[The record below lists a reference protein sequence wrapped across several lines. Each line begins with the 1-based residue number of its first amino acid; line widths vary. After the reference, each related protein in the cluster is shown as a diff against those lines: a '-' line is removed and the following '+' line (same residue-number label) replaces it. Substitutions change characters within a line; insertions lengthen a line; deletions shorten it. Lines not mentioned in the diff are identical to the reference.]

1 MHGFTELVET
11 NPPDWFLLENSDELA
26 NNPQHIESL
35 NLFCADIGSRSYD
48 LRVFTAD
55 ADDFLLPEKR
65 RRTYIVGI
73 QRPLKFWKVSNYTLF
88 FDNIQKLIKAFML
101 PPLHLADVLYPA
113 NHSSLQAELEARQA
127 RLRTS
132 ADTLNSNMLL
142 EQRQAWGAFGLRSL
156 PGLTRVPQCDME
168 SPWSGFCLV

>member
-1 MHGFTELVET
+1 MHGFTELLET

-26 NNPQHIESL
+26 NNPQHTESL

-101 PPLHLADVLYPA
+101 PPLNLADVLYPA
-113 NHSSLQAELEARQA
+113 NHSSLQAELEVRQA
-127 RLRTS
+127 RPRTS
-132 ADTLNSNMLL
+132 DTLNSNMLN

-156 PGLTRVPQCDME
+156 PGLTRVPQCDMQ